1 MLDLPLEQADAELHA
16 LLYLR
21 EPQFLLPQRLLSCVL
36 RLHQLQGRLALG
48 RVVLHEL
55 LELELGGLQLG
66 LLLSD
71 LFLSLDELLLLDL
84 KQPPALVQLRLR
96 LRKLLRLLLLKC

>member
-16 LLYLR
+16 LFNLR
-21 EPQFLLPQRLLSCVL
+21 EPKFLLSQRLLSGVL
-36 RLHQLQGRLALG
+36 RLHELQGGLALG

-71 LFLSLDELLLLDL
+71 LLLSLDELLLLDL
-84 KQPPALVQLRLR
+84 KQPPALVQLCLR